1 MTEFEIK
8 RLTKRVADLEKG
20 YKELSFWHDKWKRL
34 HLKAS
39 ETAVKNTELQQEVHE
54 TMKVMTDSI
63 MDIRQT
69 YQSLLPLTQAMLE
82 LTDRVKKLEQKNTG
96 KDHP

>member
-1 MTEFEIK
+1 MTRIK
-8 RLTKRVADLEKG
+8 QRLADLEKG
-20 YKELSFWHDKWKRL
+20 YKDLSIWHDQWKKL

-39 ETAVKNTELQQEVHE
+39 EATVKNTKLQGEVHK

-63 MDIRQT
+63 IELRQIV
-69 YQSLLPLTQAMLE
+69 QKFDPMAQAILE

>member
-1 MTEFEIK
+1 MTFELTRIK
-8 RLTKRVADLEKG
+8 QRLADLEKG
-20 YKELSFWHDKWKRL
+20 YKELSYWHDQWKKL

-39 ETAVKNTELQQEVHE
+39 EATVKNQELQSEVHE
-54 TMKVMTDSI
+54 TLKLTTDSI
-63 MDIRQT
+63 MELRQIV
-69 YQSLLPLTQAMLE
+69 QKLDPMAQAILE

>member
-1 MTEFEIK
+1 MTFEMTRIK
-8 RLTKRVADLEKG
+8 QRLADLEKG
-20 YKELSFWHDKWKRL
+20 YKELSFWHDQWKKL
-34 HLKAS
+34 HLNAS
-39 ETAVKNTELQQEVHE
+39 EASQKNTELQGEVHE

>member
-1 MTEFEIK
+1 MTFELTRIK
-8 RLTKRVADLEKG
+8 QRLADLEKG
-20 YKELSFWHDKWKRL
+20 YKELSFWHDQWKKL

-39 ETAVKNTELQQEVHE
+39 EATVKNTELQGEVHE
-54 TMKVMTDSI
+54 TMKVMTNSI
-63 MDIRQT
+63 MELRQIV
-69 YQSLLPLTQAMLE
+69 QKFDPMAQAMLE

>member
-1 MTEFEIK
+1 MTFELTRIK
-8 RLTKRVADLEKG
+8 QRLADLEKG
-20 YKELSFWHDKWKRL
+20 YKELSYWHDQWKKL

-39 ETAVKNTELQQEVHE
+39 EASVKNTELQGEVHE
-54 TMKVMTDSI
+54 TLKLTTDSI
-63 MDIRQT
+63 MELRQIV
-69 YQSLLPLTQAMLE
+69 QKLDPMAQAILE

>member
-1 MTEFEIK
+1 MTFEMTRIK
-8 RLTKRVADLEKG
+8 QRLADLEKG
-20 YKELSFWHDKWKRL
+20 YKELSFWHDQWKKL

-39 ETAVKNTELQQEVHE
+39 EATVKNTELQDEVHE

-63 MDIRQT
+63 MELRQIV
-69 YQSLLPLTQAMLE
+69 QKFDPMAQAMLE
-82 LTDRVKKLEQKNTG
+82 LANRVKILEQKNTG